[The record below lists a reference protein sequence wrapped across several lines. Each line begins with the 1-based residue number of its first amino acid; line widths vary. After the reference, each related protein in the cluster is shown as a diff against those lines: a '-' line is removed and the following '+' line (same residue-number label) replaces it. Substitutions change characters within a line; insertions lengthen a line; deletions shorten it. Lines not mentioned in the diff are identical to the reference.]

1 MIMKT
6 TELLANVHQCN
17 ITFSDVHVQVRFFKF
32 LLLSFMPARAAAKSI
47 KTYLCFRLVCTSG
60 WFVRMKNSNCTPNTN
75 NYV

>member
-32 LLLSFMPARAAAKSI
+32 LLLSFMPARVAAKSI
-47 KTYLCFRLVCTSG
+47 KRICASG
-60 WFVRMKNSNCTPNTN
+60 WFVRMDNNNCTPNTN